1 MEKIGEAKK
10 LSDFVNSCHLKEK
23 KTTKQNRSF
32 KGASKRKQNYFGLSI
47 HLARN
52 IDHFVLRLSCTL
64 NYIKQKNPMAGKDLV
79 IVCLHLVQKLSKI
92 RILSREN
99 LLIA

>member
-1 MEKIGEAKK
+1 M
-10 LSDFVNSCHLKEK
+10 NSCHLKEK
-23 KTTKQNRSF
+23 KTTKQNIRF
-32 KGASKRKQNYFGLSI
+32 QGASKRKMNYFGLGI

-52 IDHFVLRLSCTL
+52 IDHFVTFVL
-64 NYIKQKNPMAGKDLV
+64 YIKLYQTKNPMAGKDLV

>member
-1 MEKIGEAKK
+1 MEKIGETKK

-23 KTTKQNRSF
+23 KKNISF
-32 KGASKRKQNYFGLSI
+32 QGASKRKQNYFGLGI

-52 IDHFVLRLSCTL
+52 IGHFVLDLSCTL

-92 RILSREN
+92 SQN
-99 LLIA
+99 SKP

>member
-1 MEKIGEAKK
+1 MEKIGETKK
-10 LSDFVNSCHLKEK
+10 LSDCVNSCYLKEK
-23 KTTKQNRSF
+23 KTIKQNISF
-32 KGASKRKQNYFGLSI
+32 QGASKRKQNYFGFSI

-52 IDHFVLRLSCTL
+52 IDHFVLHLSCTL
-64 NYIKQKNPMAGKDLV
+64 KYQTKNPMAGKDLV